1 MRRSKIITP
10 QLKSIEIQ
18 KIIDIKSVT
27 IEHSKTT
34 YKLIKTIRQA
44 EKVSQVVDV
53 NKNLNETLCDEP
65 KKREILFWRKKIA
78 KITKRSHAYKYYAS
92 S

>member
-27 IEHSKTT
+27 IEHSKTS
-34 YKLIKTIRQA
+34 YKLIKSIRQA
-44 EKVSQVVDV
+44 EKVSQVVDA
-53 NKNLNETLCDEP
+53 NKNLNETLCGEP
-65 KKREILFWRKKIA
+65 KKRENVFWRKKIA
-78 KITKRSHAYKYYAS
+78 KVTNRSHAYKFYAS